1 MKPQAK
7 YMVAVIGAGPAG
19 LFAARELAL
28 KNVHVVLFNR
38 DVKPGGLAEYGIY
51 PEKYKMKAGLRAQF
65 RQILAL
71 EGIDYY
77 GNVTVGKRGDIQLGE
92 LCEMGFQAVLVT
104 VGAQGTKWLGLPG
117 EDLEGVYHAK
127 DVVYHYNRLPPFS
140 ERQFQIGRR
149 VAVIGAGNVM
159 LDIAR
164 YLATQPQVEEVISVI
179 RRGPA
184 EVKFSKAELENVGR
198 LLDLTD
204 LDQELARVTPVM
216 QSVGQDPHDFRKFID
231 LALQRALPNPSK
243 ARLLLRFLVSPTRIL
258 GNEYG
263 RMVGLE
269 VDENTLVLKD
279 GTVAA
284 RSLGT
289 SHILDVDT
297 VIYAI
302 GDRVDEGFGLPV
314 KGSEYLKYPEPRF
327 PIDGNSYEVY
337 DPGDNDC
344 LAGGIFVAGW
354 SRKASDGLVGVA
366 RRDGTMGSKAV
377 LAYLE
382 TQPPLEQLSLD
393 CVTERIEKIP
403 KPVVTK
409 VELARLEAVELEH
422 ARQLGLEEFKFSTN
436 QEMFE
441 AMGFFPLSVSDA
453 VDARL

>member
-1 MKPQAK
+1 MKSQAN

-28 KNVHVVLFNR
+28 KNVHVMLFNR

-65 RQILAL
+65 RQILGL

-77 GNVTVGKRGDIQLGE
+77 GNVTVGERGDIQLGE
-92 LCEMGFQAVLVT
+92 FCEMGFQAVLVT

-117 EDLEGVYHAK
+117 ETLEGVYHAK
-127 DVVYHYNRLPPFS
+127 DLVYHYNRLPPFS
-140 ERQFQIGRR
+140 ERQFHIGRR

-164 YLATQPQVEEVISVI
+164 YLATQKQVEEVTSVI

-184 EVKFSKAELENVGR
+184 EVKFSKAELENVGT

-216 QSVGQDPHDFRKFID
+216 QSVGQDPQDFRKFIG
-231 LALQRALPNPSK
+231 LALQRAHPNHSN

-258 GNEYG
+258 GNEHG

-279 GTVAA
+279 GSVAA
-284 RSLGT
+284 RSLGS
-289 SHILDVDT
+289 SHIMDVDT

-302 GDRVDEGFGLPV
+302 GDRVDDSFGLPV

-327 PIDGNSYEVY
+327 PIEGNSYEVY
-337 DPGDNDC
+337 DPNDNC
-344 LAGGIFVAGW
+344 PAGGIFVAGW

-366 RRDGTMGSKAV
+366 RRDGSMGSKAV
-377 LAYLE
+377 LAYLK

-393 CVTERIEKIP
+393 CVTERIAKIP

-422 ARQLGLEEFKFSTN
+422 ARQLGLEEFKFGTN

-441 AMGFFPLSVSDA
+441 AIGFFPLSVSDA